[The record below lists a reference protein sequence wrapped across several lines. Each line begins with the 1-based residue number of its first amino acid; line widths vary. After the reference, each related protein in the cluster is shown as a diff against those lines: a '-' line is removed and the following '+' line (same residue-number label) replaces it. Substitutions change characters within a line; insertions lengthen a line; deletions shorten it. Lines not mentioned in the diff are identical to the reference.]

1 MKGEQISLWGS
12 PFYGLTLNPEE
23 KLRIHEEI
31 ALLYYNSSGGVT
43 HDEAYSMPIALRNFN
58 IRWIIRQK
66 ELEKQAHEKAQDT
79 QSNTITPKGP
89 PISKISPRRT
99 SK

>member
-1 MKGEQISLWGS
+1 MKGGKISRSGS
-12 PFYGLTLNPEE
+12 PFYGLTLNPED

-31 ALLYYNSSGGVT
+31 AILYYNSQGGVS

-58 IRWIIRQK
+58 IRWIIHQK
-66 ELEKQAHEKAQDT
+66 ELEKKAHEKAADQ

-89 PISKISPRRT
+89 PRVLPRKT
-99 SK
+99 AK

>member
-1 MKGEQISLWGS
+1 MKGGKISLWGS
-12 PFYGLTLNPEE
+12 PFYGLTLMPED

-31 ALLYYNSSGGVT
+31 ALLYYNSNSGVS

-66 ELEKQAHEKAQDT
+66 ELEKQSHDKANDAST
-79 QSNTITPKGP
+79 NTVTPKGP
-89 PISKISPRRT
+89 PRVLPRKFPSK
-99 SK
+99 